1 MVIKLMGNCKRE
13 RQGMKDSF
21 RLRLSADIIEAS
33 LTNLYLNIYLAA
45 LAARYNI
52 YAPHQKIS
60 A

>member
-1 MVIKLMGNCKRE
+1 MGNCKRE
-13 RQGMKDSF
+13 KQGMKDSF